1 MFEIVVKVIGCRWR
15 SSLGELE
22 VPVTDLQGLLR
33 HALIEG
39 LACRMPCG
47 GDIILQGVSRQIQK
61 DANLRNRSQ
70 LARQFLYP
78 FQ

>member
-1 MFEIVVKVIGCRWR
+1 MFEIVVKVVCCRWR

-22 VPVTDLQGLLR
+22 VPFTDLQGLLR

>member
-22 VPVTDLQGLLR
+22 VPFTDLQGLLR

-47 GDIILQGVSRQIQK
+47 GDIILQGVSRQPQK
-61 DANLRNRSQ
+61 DGNLRNRSQ
-70 LARQFLYP
+70 LAGQFLDP
-78 FQ
+78 CQ